1 MQFLQTFYFLTNICH
16 TLLII
21 VQQCVANIINLLSVL
36 LVMNGYIFEK
46 YFHNGAAIMAW

>member
-21 VQQCVANIINLLSVL
+21 VQQWVANIINLLSAL
-36 LVMNGYIFEK
+36 LVI
-46 YFHNGAAIMAW
+46 